1 MSSDEGAAEG
11 GQARTTAPTEGALAV
26 ASDDTASGAEPQQLP
41 AAPPGA
47 SAGRPT
53 GGEKGSMAERD
64 RVWASASALERAG
77 ADLVRCACLPWW
89 GVACLSGRSVGCLPR
104 HGLLPVARRG
114 LFVGA
119 GRGLFAAVQHGL
131 FVGARGGLLPVAGGG
146 LFAAA
151 WRGLLPVAGSVL

>member
-1 MSSDEGAAEG
+1 MSSDEGGAEG

-64 RVWASASALERAG
+64 RVWASASALGRASPEM
-77 ADLVRCACLPWW
+77 LPTRTSDH
-89 GVACLSGRSVGCLPR
+89 A
-104 HGLLPVARRG
+104 LLPDTCSWLYETMQNSTRY
-114 LFVGA
+114 
-119 GRGLFAAVQHGL
+119 
-131 FVGARGGLLPVAGGG
+131 
-146 LFAAA
+146 
-151 WRGLLPVAGSVL
+151 SNT